1 VYATVCS
8 VESVCVES
16 VGVDRVFALRV
27 FLLRVCSVPFA
38 CESTPFCCRKGY
50 VSVSLTGV
58 VEGNKVKVDRALTTY
73 WAPAMVLA
81 SLTLGL
87 PFHVYYRLGFS
98 VCYIHTVDGFFAC
111 V

>member
-1 VYATVCS
+1 MRQ
-8 VESVCVES
+8 SVCDS
-16 VGVDRVFALRV
+16 VFALRV

-81 SLTLGL
+81 SLLGL
-87 PFHVYYRLGFS
+87 PFHVYNCLGFS

-111 V
+111 G

>member
-1 VYATVCS
+1 VRVRPFAVARAT
-8 VESVCVES
+8 SVC
-16 VGVDRVFALRV
+16 R
-27 FLLRVCSVPFA
+27 
-38 CESTPFCCRKGY
+38 
-50 VSVSLTGV
+50 SLEWL
-58 VEGNKVKVDRALTTY
+58 EGNKVKVDRALTTY

-81 SLTLGL
+81 SLLGL